1 MGFDLGQC
9 QQRFLLGDQPTSH
22 NTSDNIKIGNSRET
36 STKDLQ
42 LVLTM
47 ASIQSTRRRKVRP
60 PFWLLCIVLTW
71 SLEILVVTTNA
82 FQILGNVPWNHN
94 RYRGFTSNQDRKILH
109 LEWRNTYWT
118 RQNVKSTDGGDDNEN
133 AQPRQPG
140 MADAFRQLESLKS
153 LDDPEE
159 YIPAPEKINVD
170 AVLADSSTL
179 LSLTAA
185 TVSTV
190 SPEQDFAVYKNMMQE
205 IEEEESAVSY
215 AEVLDELGG
224 SALQTDDTYSQII
237 SELGGTKMKSS
248 SPSSSSSSSSFSSWT
263 KKSVPEEV
271 VDVVN
276 STSEG
281 GVSLSNEQLLD
292 DALKEALNEVQLNNP
307 QLNERSILNDKEMMK
322 EIEDIFDRGN
332 AQLIE
337 GLDEIRREQ
346 VRSIFCMYR

>member
-1 MGFDLGQC
+1 MG
-9 QQRFLLGDQPTSH
+9 
-22 NTSDNIKIGNSRET
+22 
-36 STKDLQ
+36 
-42 LVLTM
+42 
-47 ASIQSTRRRKVRP
+47 
-60 PFWLLCIVLTW
+60 
-71 SLEILVVTTNA
+71 
-82 FQILGNVPWNHN
+82 
-94 RYRGFTSNQDRKILH
+94 RKILH
-109 LEWRNTYWT
+109 LEWHNTYLT

-133 AQPRQPG
+133 AQQRQPG

-185 TVSTV
+185 TASTV

-346 VRSIFCMYR
+346 VRSIFVYIDEIDPCDCDFVNTHTIYE